1 MDAYRAIPPEV
12 FYPRELD
19 SPTRHLVEVT
29 ATWNGDTLAIAHLG
43 PGERFVLVSE
53 ASACPHAFVHPA
65 ITRGE
70 HALFTH
76 SADALHVTPVNG
88 ATVEMDD
95 ENGWS
100 TPSSEDPS
108 RPLRE
113 GAVVRVALD
122 GVVFTARRVKALA
135 LKVPAKRPD
144 ARFWVT
150 WALSVV
156 AMLLVSATVR
166 GYARGPSSTNRE
178 KQMRELVERIQR
190 VTVRTESTPQPES
203 DCGVRG
209 GRGTRH
215 RGAEGSAGRAHR
227 QPRYVVGTQRGQA
240 DGTRGDARAQS
251 ARQQVEQRGIFA
263 AVGRSPTASPFAGLF
278 GGDSSNTR
286 GAFYGAQV
294 GDAFG
299 YGGLGATGHGWG
311 GGGTGEGTIGLGR
324 LFTRGRGQNDGTSM
338 GQGSGSACGCAD
350 GVSLGNRGTSA
361 PSVRFG
367 ARGFRLS
374 VCGTEVTR
382 PDAPPQRCGEGGDGA
397 LIDPAA
403 IRRVVVRNM
412 GQVRHC
418 YEDALHERPGAQ
430 GRVSVRW
437 VIGANGDVLASSV
450 TDDTTSVASLGQCVA
465 GAVRRWQFP
474 FAGTIATVNYP
485 FDFQLT
491 D

>member
-12 FYPRELD
+12 FYPREFD
-19 SPTRHLVEVT
+19 SPNRHLVEVT
-29 ATWNGDTLAIAHLG
+29 VTWNGDTLGLAHLH
-43 PGERFVLVSE
+43 PGERFVLVGGPSPR
-53 ASACPHAFVHPA
+53 PHSFVHPA

-70 HALFTH
+70 RALFTYT
-76 SADALHVTPVNG
+76 ADALRVAPIDG
-88 ATVEMDD
+88 ATVEMDG
-95 ENGWS
+95 ENGW
-100 TPSSEDPS
+100 
-108 RPLRE
+108 R
-113 GAVVRVALD
+113 VVLD

-135 LKVPAKRPD
+135 VNVPMKRPD

-166 GYARGPSSTNRE
+166 GHARKPSPASAE

-190 VTVRTESTPQPES
+190 VTVRRESVPQPES

-215 RGAEGSAGRAHR
+215 RGEEGSAGHAHR

-324 LFTRGRGQNDGTSM
+324 LFTRGRGENNGTSM

-350 GVSLGNRGTSA
+350 GANLSNRSTSA

-367 ARGFRLS
+367 SRGFRLR

-382 PDAPPQRCGEGGDGA
+382 PDAPPQRCGEGADGA

-412 GQVRHC
+412 GQVRRC
-418 YEDALHERPGAQ
+418 YENSLHERPGTQ

-450 TDDTTSVASLGQCVA
+450 TDDTTSIASLGECVA

-474 FAGTIATVNYP
+474 VVGTVATVNYP